1 MIKFFRHIRQRM
13 IKENRISK
21 YLLYATG
28 EIVLVVIGI
37 LIALQINNWNENRK
51 EADQAEELFAELYAE
66 LEGVQRGL
74 EKTMSG
80 NALYTAYLEQT
91 LASWDSLD
99 YDLLRTFERHKY
111 AEVNLS
117 TLFYLTTYSEFVGAK
132 KDVYLKALGDGTLTL
147 IDQEFVGFISYMHR
161 MMARMD
167 EMINQ
172 EYEIGKAIN
181 LHLADQYG
189 SLLLPFKRVEEKE
202 LDKHTL
208 NQLLI
213 AFRSDGKLK
222 YLINTRLEL
231 AKIRGDMIGNLNEFA
246 VSKLKAYKA
255 QYHD

>member
-1 MIKFFRHIRQRM
+1 VIKFFRHIRQRL
-13 IKENRISK
+13 IKENRVSK
-21 YLLYATG
+21 YLIYAAG

-51 EADQAEELFAELYAE
+51 EAHKAQELFEELYNE
-66 LEGVQRGL
+66 LERVQRGL
-74 EKTMSG
+74 EQTSSG
-80 NALYTAYLEQT
+80 NALYTAYLEET
-91 LASWDSLD
+91 LAAWDSLD
-99 YDLLRTFERHKY
+99 YDLLSTFERHNY

-161 MMARMD
+161 MIARMD
-167 EMINQ
+167 EMIAQ

-181 LHLADQYG
+181 LHISENYG
-189 SLLLPFKRVEEKE
+189 SLLLPFKRVDEKD
-202 LDKHTL
+202 LDTPTL

-213 AFRSDGKLK
+213 AFREDGKLK

-231 AKIRGDMIGNLNEFA
+231 ARIRGDMIDNLNEFT
-246 VSKLKAYKA
+246 VSNLKVYKA
-255 QYHD
+255 QHRD